1 MNLRKLRWLTSAFV
15 KRHRRASAFG
25 VLLTA
30 GLALGIRYSATASWE
45 VSLLNLASEVKYSEG
60 LVGLPQTLNPLFV
73 NTDTE
78 RDLSSLIFRGLTK
91 SSVTGD
97 STGDIAENWEI
108 SSTGQTYLFHLK
120 PGQKFQNGD
129 SLTAEDVAFTYQ
141 LAKNPATG
149 SKLAETFKNLE
160 VQVVGDNSVLFRLSD
175 PFSPFLSLTDL
186 GILPRKLLEKLN
198 PSDLRVSK
206 FNLLPVGSSDFRL
219 KSLTSDGAVFT
230 RSGATY
236 IFRFYK
242 NSSDLRVALKLG
254 EIRSAGFTDHQGFE
268 DWKNLQTLS
277 SPLYQRFVGVF
288 YNLRGGSTQDR
299 TLRQGLSYALSRTE
313 IIQNVLQGA
322 GESAYGPIPPASW
335 AKSESPRRYDFNLDS
350 SKSGL
355 ERAGWTGGP
364 IRQKDGKPL
373 EIALSYQDTPI
384 FRKLAES
391 VAKQWGEVGVR
402 ALLNPLSPADFR
414 TRVVIGKDFQAALL
428 TQEVGSDPDQYVLW
442 HTTQES
448 GSNISG
454 LKLPKL
460 DKALEDGRHLQSRD
474 ERSAKYLDFQ
484 RFILEEEPVSFLYYP
499 KYSFVVST
507 KIQGLDLRPLGVPK
521 DRLQGITD
529 WKIGRSFF

>member
-1 MNLRKLRWLTSAFV
+1 M
-15 KRHRRASAFG
+15 
-25 VLLTA
+25 
-30 GLALGIRYSATASWE
+30 
-45 VSLLNLASEVKYSEG
+45 
-60 LVGLPQTLNPLFV
+60 
-73 NTDTE
+73 
-78 RDLSSLIFRGLTK
+78 
-91 SSVTGD
+91 
-97 STGDIAENWEI
+97 
-108 SSTGQTYLFHLK
+108 
-120 PGQKFQNGD
+120 
-129 SLTAEDVAFTYQ
+129 
-141 LAKNPATG
+141 
-149 SKLAETFKNLE
+149 
-160 VQVVGDNSVLFRLSD
+160 
-175 PFSPFLSLTDL
+175 
-186 GILPRKLLEKLN
+186 
-198 PSDLRVSK
+198 
-206 FNLLPVGSSDFRL
+206 
-219 KSLTSDGAVFT
+219 
-230 RSGATY
+230 
-236 IFRFYK
+236 
-242 NSSDLRVALKLG
+242 ALKLG

-288 YNLRGGSTQDR
+288 YNLRGGPTQDR
-299 TLRQGLSYALSRTE
+299 SLRQGLSYALSRTE

-335 AKSESPRRYDFNLDS
+335 AKSDSPRRYDFNLEA

-355 ERAGWTGGP
+355 ERAGWSGGP

-373 EIALSYQDTPI
+373 EITLSYQDTPT

-442 HTTQES
+442 HTTQET

-460 DKALEDGRHLQSRD
+460 DKALEDGRHMQSRE
-474 ERSAKYLDFQ
+474 ERSPKYLDFQ